1 MLDFLRDGKEIT
13 DFKNEQEKKLYFAEL
28 EYWCIKSE
36 WKTIQELQKVFW
48 EEPSEAHPKALEKW
62 RELGPFD
69 VEKEIKK
76 KKLILDIHKEIN
88 IDGTE
93 EKKSKGG

>member
-36 WKTIQELQKVFW
+36 WKTIQELQKVFG
-48 EEPSEAHPKALEKW
+48 EEPSEAHPKEGQQGSQSRGRNRLHIRPA
-62 RELGPFD
+62 R
-69 VEKEIKK
+69 
-76 KKLILDIHKEIN
+76 
-88 IDGTE
+88 
-93 EKKSKGG
+93 